1 MEARA
6 RQIQHRAMRRMLLW
20 LGCVALGTLPASA
33 QPLITITLFDL
44 VDLGPEVREAMK
56 RETSRIFLDAGVEL
70 EWVECE
76 VADEARNL
84 SECARPL
91 GPTRLMLQLVP
102 GVNKA
107 RPTASGLVVLQGGSG
122 VFACLFPERVK
133 ELARDANWQF
143 GDLLG
148 HAAAHELGHLL
159 LRSSAHTT
167 AGVMRANW
175 EIEDLRRLSHTGLV
189 FLPGQLGTVQAPTRK
204 QLQVLHSSSR

>member
-1 MEARA
+1 
-6 RQIQHRAMRRMLLW
+6 
-20 LGCVALGTLPASA
+20 
-33 QPLITITLFDL
+33 
-44 VDLGPEVREAMK
+44 
-56 RETSRIFLDAGVEL
+56 
-70 EWVECE
+70 
-76 VADEARNL
+76 
-84 SECARPL
+84 
-91 GPTRLMLQLVP
+91 MLQLVP

-122 VFACLFPERVK
+122 VFACLFPGRVK